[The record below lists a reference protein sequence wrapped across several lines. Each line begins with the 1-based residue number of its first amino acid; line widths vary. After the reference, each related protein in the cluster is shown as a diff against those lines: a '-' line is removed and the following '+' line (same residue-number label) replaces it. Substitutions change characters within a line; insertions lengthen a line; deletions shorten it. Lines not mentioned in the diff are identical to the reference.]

1 MFEPKLVKH
10 DFRKKNNEKIQMRDK
25 SKIYNE
31 MDINS
36 YSGPTNQG
44 WTQSYCNFRC
54 ENTISKRKP
63 MNLLIYKM
71 IFSLCVFLV
80 LILLNTGKAY
90 AISGTVSV
98 PSTTTSSTVQVKVTL
113 NGTASNCAVA
123 VWSQRNGQDD
133 LKWYW
138 NYSAASSYTFNIN
151 LANHDS
157 VNNVFEAHVYVNN
170 QSQMIGN
177 SYIIWIP
184 SDLSISASVPAYTRD
199 GKITVTVTS
208 NYAVVWGC
216 TFPTWSAKNDQ
227 DDLVWYSD
235 SSEKKSYS
243 YNINLANHGSNGELF
258 RVDPYAYGSR
268 FPIGSGREVIWDGT
282 GPTITAS
289 NITYGSNLTATISDS
304 VSGLS
309 RVCTYHVNIYT
320 IELDIYLRNFAIT

>member
-1 MFEPKLVKH
+1 MKI
-10 DFRKKNNEKIQMRDK
+10 NEKIQMRDK

-36 YSGPTNQG
+36 CSGSTIQG
-44 WTQSYCNFRC
+44 GNGSFPNANDECLGFGGKIVKSLERN
-54 ENTISKRKP
+54 NDNKS
-63 MNLLIYKM
+63 LIYKM

-157 VNNVFEAHVYVNN
+157 VNNVFSVHVYADDVF
-170 QSQMIGN
+170 IGGDDL
-177 SYIIWIP
+177 IWIP
-184 SDLSISASVPAYTRD
+184 SDLSISGNVPAYTRD

-208 NYAVVWGC
+208 NYTITKGC
-216 TFPTWSAKNDQ
+216 AFPTWSVKNYQ
-227 DDLVWYSD
+227 DDLVWYAD
-235 SSEKKSYS
+235 TTEKKNYS
-243 YNINLANHGSNGELF
+243 YTINLANHGSEGELYTCHI
-258 RVDPYAYGSR
+258 YAYDR
-268 FPIGSGREVIWDGT
+268 TMFVTGRDGIIWDGT
-282 GPTITAS
+282 GPSISAS
-289 NITYGSNLTATISDS
+289 NIICGSNLTATISDS

-309 RVCTYHVNIYT
+309 RIRAYHINFCTI
-320 IELDIYLRNFAIT
+320 